1 MTKPVPVK
9 ERALMLYD
17 YLESK
22 AVEDDIEGRVFRGSI
37 VAAYDE
43 LKISHSHY
51 TTVQRMLVESGAME
65 LVQRGARGIESVY
78 RLNGRPDPENLR
90 KLSLTKP
97 DNRATVALEQRVADI
112 QRQIGGLDI
121 VQALAD
127 LEKRLAVLESGNGE
141 KA

>member
-1 MTKPVPVK
+1 MEVNKPVPVT
-9 ERALMLYD
+9 ERATMLYD
-17 YLESK
+17 HLDSK
-22 AVEDDIEGRVFRGSI
+22 AVDEDGGRFFRGSI

-43 LKISHSHY
+43 LGISHSHY
-51 TTVQRMLVESGAME
+51 STVQRLLVVSGAME
-65 LVQRGARGIESVY
+65 LIQRGARGIESVY
-78 RLNGRPDPENLR
+78 LLHGRPDPDKLR

-127 LEKRLAVLESGNGE
+127 LEKRLGELESTNGE
-141 KA
+141 K